1 MLSITVAA
9 SRAAGTS
16 PDPGLHIPDGFLST
30 PIAIAGWVV
39 TIAVVALATRMAN
52 RKLNERAVPLMGVMA
67 AFIFAAQMMNFPVA
81 GGTSGHMLGGALAAI
96 LLGPWAAIIV
106 MTAVVGLQA
115 FLFQDGGIAALGTNI
130 LNMGI
135 LTALIGYVIYRG
147 VHVATGARDATGA
160 RGAMGLVAAFAAAWV
175 SVEAAAILT
184 SVQLAL
190 SDTSPLDVALP
201 AMAGVHAL
209 IGIGEGLI
217 TAAAL
222 GFIMSTRADLLPDTA
237 AEPSPAAARS

>member
-1 MLSITVAA
+1 MLAIQPAA
-9 SRAAGTS
+9 L
-16 PDPGLHIPDGFLST
+16 PDIVQGPAMHIPDGFMSGPVIAVGWVLA
-30 PIAIAGWVV
+30 IGAIAFSV
-39 TIAVVALATRMAN
+39 RMAD
-52 RKLNERAVPLMGVMA
+52 RTLSDRAVPLMGVMA

-106 MTAVVGLQA
+106 MTAVVALQA
-115 FLFQDGGIAALGTNI
+115 LLFQDGGIAVMGLNI

-135 LTALIGYVIYRG
+135 VTALLGWVIYRG
-147 VHVATGARDATGA
+147 AAPLERIFGGGR
-160 RGAMGLVAAFAAAWV
+160 LVAAFAAAWI
-175 SVEAAAILT
+175 SVEAAAIFT
-184 SVQLAL
+184 TFELAL

-201 AMAGVHAL
+201 AMVGVHAL

-222 GFIMSTRADLLPDTA
+222 GFVMATRPDLV
-237 AEPSPAAARS
+237 ERPATTNQPALNEG

>member
-1 MLSITVAA
+1 MSLAIAGPIADGSVA
-9 SRAAGTS
+9 G
-16 PDPGLHIPDGFLST
+16 PGLHIPDGFLST
-30 PIAIAGWVV
+30 PVAIAGWVV
-39 TIAVVALATRMAN
+39 MVAVLAVAVRFAN
-52 RKLNERAVPLMGVMA
+52 QRLNERAVPLMGVMA

-115 FLFQDGGIAALGTNI
+115 VLFQDGGIAVLGVNVF
-130 LNMGI
+130 NMGMLTVFVAYAI
-135 LTALIGYVIYRG
+135 YQVARPFAEGNRTAL
-147 VHVATGARDATGA
+147 
-160 RGAMGLVAAFAAAWV
+160 LVVSFVAAWV
-175 SVEAAAILT
+175 SVEVAAILT
-184 SVQLAL
+184 SVQLAV

-201 AMAGVHAL
+201 AMVGVHAL

-222 GFIMSTRADLLPDTA
+222 GFIMATRADLLPSGPARTTA
-237 AEPSPAAARS
+237 EAQARA